1 MTAFAAHRSQAW
13 QHLSDN
19 EHYDITCEDRVAEN
33 GRTAPLLRSRQD
45 RYAPDMTSD
54 HDTDPRPGGL
64 LDGLLGFTLSGA
76 ILLAGVAL
84 FGLMLTTDRNP
95 VGLIVAVILV
105 AIGVRL
111 LVAGVLKARSARR
124 AGPGPQS

>member
-1 MTAFAAHRSQAW
+1 M
-13 QHLSDN
+13 
-19 EHYDITCEDRVAEN
+19 N
-33 GRTAPLLRSRQD
+33 GRTARLLRSRQD

-84 FGLMLTTDRNP
+84 FGLMFTTDRNP